1 MAQSTIRDVARVA
14 GVSIAT
20 VSRAMRDSTTVRP
33 DTRDRVIAA
42 ARELE
47 YTPSQL
53 GRQLAERRYA
63 ANGIVFPDLSG
74 PYYAEV
80 VMGYED
86 VAAELRRSV
95 LILSTHDRPD
105 SDAAVRD
112 MAGRCDGLVVLQR
125 TVSDAVVEQL
135 AARGIPLVLV
145 ARPPVGDLV
154 TVNAENASSARA
166 LGEHLVTGGARR
178 IAFVG
183 DPAASPDVTERWD
196 GLRDA
201 AEAAGAELRLV
212 QCAELNEEAGAAQA
226 TALLAHGD
234 LPDAIACA
242 NDELALGLLH
252 ELRAAGV
259 DVPGQVQVTGW
270 DDVMAARYADLTTV
284 RQPMREL
291 GATAARLLDDLITG
305 AARGAGDRH
314 TRLPTE
320 LVVRGT
326 TRSDG

>member
-1 MAQSTIRDVARVA
+1 MPSTIRDVAREA

-20 VSRAMRDSTTVRP
+20 VSRAMRDSTSVRP
-33 DTRDRVIAA
+33 DTRDRVMAA
-42 ARELE
+42 ARDLE

-95 LILSTHDRPD
+95 LILSTHGRADA
-105 SDAAVRD
+105 DAAVRD

-125 TVSDAVVEQL
+125 TVSDTVVEQL
-135 AARGIPLVLV
+135 AARGTKVVLV

-154 TVNAENASSARA
+154 TVNSENAGSARA
-166 LGEHLVTGGARR
+166 LGEHLVAGGARR

-183 DPAASPDVTERWD
+183 DPAASPDVAQRWQGIRD
-196 GLRDA
+196 GA
-201 AEAAGAELRLV
+201 TASGADLRLV
-212 QCAELNEEAGAAQA
+212 QCAELSEEAGAVEAVA
-226 TALLAHGD
+226 MLAAGD

-242 NDELALGLLH
+242 NDELALGLLG

-270 DDVMAARYADLTTV
+270 DDVMASRYADLTTV

-305 AARGAGDRH
+305 AARGAGDPH
-314 TRLPTE
+314 VSLPTE

-326 TRSDG
+326 TRHGG